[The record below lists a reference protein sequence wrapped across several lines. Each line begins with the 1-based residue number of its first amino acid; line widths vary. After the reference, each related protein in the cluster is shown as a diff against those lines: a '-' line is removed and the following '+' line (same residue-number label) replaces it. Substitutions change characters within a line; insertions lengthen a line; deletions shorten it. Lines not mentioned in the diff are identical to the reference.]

1 MYDGSVKIECL
12 ADTSK
17 FDKQMVELE
26 GKVEEAEKEN
36 KIKMS
41 VSDKAKRD
49 LEDYKEKIVE
59 VEQEYEKLSAKK
71 EQMDSILEKKS
82 AGISLTSAEFTAIEN
97 YEQIANKVEK
107 AGNNLDKMYAKE
119 SMLKQKV
126 ESTNFAYEKSTN
138 KVNKLKDKLNQL
150 KLDKSKTGIKEF
162 QEGLEKAGKSIKS
175 SIRSV
180 GKMALAI
187 FGIRTALSLLSRASS
202 TIAQYDEEY
211 ASNLEYIRYALA
223 MSLKP
228 VLEYIVGL
236 LAQALQ
242 YVNYIASAW
251 FGITGGIFKSASAFK
266 SAKNSMASM
275 SKSAKEM
282 DKYISGF
289 DEIEK
294 VNDSLSAG
302 VSGGAGAGQIAP
314 SIDISQMQG
323 EVPSWLKWIAD
334 NKDKVLAVL
343 GGIAGFLVS
352 IRLGLGLIDS
362 LGIGVMIAGIVYSI
376 GALLKYLKS
385 PTWENFGK
393 VIAGIG
399 VIIAGLGILI
409 LGFPAVVTGVVIAIV
424 GLIVANWEK
433 IKKVLQGAID
443 WIRSKLS
450 WIKDNFG
457 IFGEYI
463 TKQFLEIFQFIVN
476 SLDLVFT
483 TWKKVFDQIIEF
495 FKNVFTGNWKGAWE
509 NIKNIVF
516 IMLDALKQ
524 HFINMWNFIINIFS
538 NIGNTIKNVFNTAW
552 NLIREGFAYNWNLIL
567 SMMSKGGQ
575 IFNGIK
581 DGISSIFRDIVNNLI
596 SGINWVI
603 AQPFNRINSM
613 LNTIKNFS
621 VMGAKPFENAWGWN
635 PIPVPKIQYLK
646 TGGII
651 NYPNRG
657 VGIGGMAIGGESGRE
672 GVIPLTDSQA
682 METLGQAIGKYIT
695 VNATI
700 NNSMNGRLISRI
712 LKQIQTEQDF
722 AYNT

>member
-1 MYDGSVKIECL
+1 MYDGNVKIECL

-17 FDKQMVELE
+17 FDKQMAQLE
-26 GKVEEAEKEN
+26 DKIDEAEKEN

-211 ASNLEYIRYALA
+211 ANNLEYIRYALA

-282 DKYISGF
+282 EKSLTGF
-289 DEIEK
+289 DEINK
-294 VNDSLSAG
+294 LSDNSS
-302 VSGGAGAGQIAP
+302 VSGGAGAGGVSP

-385 PTWENFGK
+385 PTWKNFGK

-409 LGFPAVVTGVVIAIV
+409 LGFPAIVTGVVIAIV

-433 IKKVLQGAID
+433 IKKALQGAID
-443 WIRSKLS
+443 WIRSKLG

-463 TKQFLEIFQFIVN
+463 TKQFLEIFQFVVN
-476 SLDLVFT
+476 SLDLVFS

-495 FKNVFTGNWKGAWE
+495 FRNVFTGNWQGAWE

-516 IMLDALKQ
+516 ILLDALKQ
-524 HFINMWNFIINIFS
+524 HFINMWNFIVGIFS
-538 NIGNTIKNVFNTAW
+538 NLGNTIKEVFSTAW
-552 NLIREGFAYNWNLIL
+552 NFVKQVFSSTWDFIL
-567 SMMSKGGQ
+567 RALSKGGE

-581 DGISSIFRDIVNNLI
+581 EGISNVFKNIVNAMIN
-596 SGINWVI
+596 GINWVI

-635 PIPVPKIQYLK
+635 PIAVPQIPRLK

-672 GVIPLTDSQA
+672 GVIPLTDAQA
-682 METLGQAIGKYIT
+682 MQELGQTIGKYIT
-695 VNATI
+695 INATI
-700 NNSMNGRLISRI
+700 NNSMNGRLISRM
-712 LKQIQTEQDF
+712 LQQIKTEQDF